1 MSLRKQQT
9 IRFVAVVSG
18 ILFTAMIS
26 IYYFISYFLDENFYR
41 RLNNRAE
48 TVANWLSQ
56 TIENHE
62 NIHLLERLLKSR
74 KDQMPSEEILIY
86 NPKNEL
92 VFIFNNNVYE
102 AIDTTRLEQIKLQGK
117 SEFMVDDFKAV
128 GMLYQTSPQAYVI
141 VALARDEYAMVFLK
155 QMRWMMLALIVISL
169 FLVTIIGWVYARK
182 TLEPIENISQ
192 ELSRIFPRNTN
203 LRLSKFDS
211 DNEISQLS
219 ETINQ
224 LLDRVEEG
232 IHLQQM
238 FIANVSHELQN
249 PLTSISSQLEVSL
262 LNERTNT
269 NYKHTIQSVL
279 EDTTDLIELV
289 QNLLNLSRSDGDIN
303 QLLVEKVRI
312 DDIIWE
318 VHDMVTSNNPHYK
331 VEVHFTALPEEP
343 EHLCIAGSY
352 ALLKIALYNLVE
364 NACKF
369 SSDNQAFISLS
380 ASAKQKKIYV
390 KDNGIGLSKEEI
402 DKIFQPFYRSEKSA
416 AIKGYGIG
424 LSLVDRIVKIHKGK
438 IEVNSRLNKGTNFKI
453 TFDT

>member
-9 IRFVAVVSG
+9 LRFVAVVSG
-18 ILFTAMIS
+18 ILFTALVS
-26 IYYFISYFLDENFYR
+26 IYYFIAYFLDENFFR

-48 TVANWLSQ
+48 TVANWLEQ

-62 NIHLLERLLKSR
+62 NIRLLERLLKSR
-74 KDQMPSEEILIY
+74 KDQMPSEETLIY
-86 NPKNEL
+86 TLKNKL

-102 AIDTTRLEQIKLQGK
+102 TIDTTRLEEIKLQGK

-128 GMLYQTSPQAYVI
+128 GILYKTSTQSYI
-141 VALARDEYAMVFLK
+141 IIALARDEYAMIFLK
-155 QMRWMMLALIVISL
+155 QMRWMMLALIAISL
-169 FLVTIIGWVYARK
+169 FVVTIVGWVYARK
-182 TLEPIENISQ
+182 TMEPIEKISQ
-192 ELSRIFPRNTN
+192 ELSRIFPKNTN
-203 LRLSKFDS
+203 LRLSKFEG

-224 LLDRVEEG
+224 LLNRVEEG

-262 LNERTNT
+262 LNERTNA

-289 QNLLNLSRSDGDIN
+289 QNLLNLSRADGDIN
-303 QLLVEKVRI
+303 HLLVEKVRI

-318 VHDMVTSNNPHYK
+318 VHDMVTSNNAHYK
-331 VEVHFTALPEEP
+331 VHIHFTALPEDP
-343 EHLCIAGSY
+343 EHLCVVGSD
-352 ALLKIALYNLVE
+352 ALLKIALFNLVE

-369 SSDNQAFISLS
+369 SSDNEAFISLS
-380 ASAKQKKIYV
+380 ASAKQKKINIR
-390 KDNGIGLSKEEI
+390 DNGIGLSKEEI
-402 DKIFQPFYRSEKSA
+402 EKIFQPFYRSEKSA
-416 AIKGYGIG
+416 SIKGYGIG

-438 IEVNSRLNKGTNFKI
+438 IEVNSKLNRGTNFTI

>member
-9 IRFVAVVSG
+9 IRFVAVVTG
-18 ILFTAMIS
+18 ILFTALIS
-26 IYYFISYFLDENFYR
+26 IYYFIAYFLDENFNR
-41 RLNNRAE
+41 RLSNRSE
-48 TVANWLSQ
+48 TVINWLSQ
-56 TIENHE
+56 TIENQE
-62 NIHLLERLLKSR
+62 NMRLLERLLKSR

-86 NPKNEL
+86 NLKNEL
-92 VFIFNNNVYE
+92 VFIFNNNVFE
-102 AIDTTRLEQIKLQGK
+102 TIDSTRLEEIKIQQK
-117 SEFMVDDFKAV
+117 SEFMVDDFNAV
-128 GMLYQTSPQAYVI
+128 GMLYQTSTQSYVI
-141 VALARDEYAMVFLK
+141 IALARDEYAMIFLR
-155 QMRWMMLALIVISL
+155 QMRWMMLALILISL
-169 FLVTIIGWVYARK
+169 FVVSIIGWIYAKK
-182 TLEPIENISQ
+182 TIEPIENISE
-192 ELSRIFPRNTN
+192 ELSQIFPKNTN
-203 LRLSKFDS
+203 LRLRKFDG

-262 LNERTNT
+262 LNERTSD

-289 QNLLNLSRSDGDIN
+289 QNLLNLSRSDSDITH
-303 QLLVEKVRI
+303 LLVEKVRI

-318 VHDMVTSNNPHYK
+318 VHDMVANHNAHYK
-331 VEVHFTALPEEP
+331 VHIHFTALPEDP
-343 EHLCIAGSY
+343 EHLCIVGSHS
-352 ALLKIALYNLVE
+352 LLKIALFNLVE

-369 SSDNQAFISLS
+369 SYDNQAYISLS
-380 ASAKQKKIYV
+380 ASAKQKKIYI

-402 DKIFQPFYRSEKSA
+402 EKIFQPFYRAEKTTDV
-416 AIKGYGIG
+416 KGYGIG

-438 IEVNSRLNKGTNFKI
+438 IEVTSQVNKGTVFKI
-453 TFDT
+453 TIDT

>member
-1 MSLRKQQT
+1 MSLRKQQA
-9 IRFVAVVSG
+9 IRFVVVVTG

-48 TVANWLSQ
+48 TVINWLSE

-62 NIHLLERLLKSR
+62 NIQLLERLLKSR

-102 AIDTTRLEQIKLQGK
+102 AIDTTKLEEIKLQGK

-128 GMLYQTSPQAYVI
+128 GILSQTNKQSYI
-141 VALARDEYAMVFLK
+141 IIALARDEYAMIFLK

-169 FLVTIIGWVYARK
+169 FVVSIVGWIYARK
-182 TLEPIENISQ
+182 TLEPIENISK
-192 ELSRIFPRNTN
+192 ELSRIFPKNTN
-203 LRLSKFDS
+203 LRLSKFGGE
-211 DNEISQLS
+211 NEISRLS

-232 IHLQQM
+232 IELQQM

-262 LNERTNT
+262 LNERTT
-269 NYKHTIQSVL
+269 ANYKNTIQSVL
-279 EDTTDLIELV
+279 EDTTDLVELV
-289 QNLLNLSRSDGDIN
+289 QNLLNLSRSDGEIN
-303 QLLVEKVRI
+303 RLLVEKVRI

-318 VHDMVTSNNPHYK
+318 VHDMVTSNNPNYK
-331 VEVHFTALPEEP
+331 VQIHFIALPEDP
-343 EHLCIAGSY
+343 EHLCVVGSY
-352 ALLKIALYNLVE
+352 SLLKIALFNLVE

-369 SSDNQAFISLS
+369 SSDSQAFISLS

-390 KDNGIGLSKEEI
+390 KDNGGGLSKEEI
-402 DKIFQPFYRSEKSA
+402 EKIFQPFYRSEKTTS
-416 AIKGYGIG
+416 IKGYGIG
-424 LSLVDRIVKIHKGK
+424 LSLVDRIVKIHKGR
-438 IEVNSRLNKGTNFKI
+438 IEVNSQLNKGTNFKI

>member
-1 MSLRKQQT
+1 MSLRKQQA
-9 IRFVAVVSG
+9 IRFVVVVTG

-48 TVANWLSQ
+48 TVINWLSE

-62 NIHLLERLLKSR
+62 NIQLLERLLKSR

-102 AIDTTRLEQIKLQGK
+102 AIDTTKLEEIKLQGK

-128 GMLYQTSPQAYVI
+128 GILSQTNKQSYI
-141 VALARDEYAMVFLK
+141 IIALARDEYAMIFLK

-169 FLVTIIGWVYARK
+169 FVVSIVGWIYARK
-182 TLEPIENISQ
+182 TLEPIENISK
-192 ELSRIFPRNTN
+192 ELSQIFPKNTN
-203 LRLSKFDS
+203 LRLSKFGGE
-211 DNEISQLS
+211 NEISRLS

-232 IHLQQM
+232 IELQQM

-262 LNERTNT
+262 LNERTT
-269 NYKHTIQSVL
+269 ANYKNTIQSVL
-279 EDTTDLIELV
+279 EDTTDLVELV
-289 QNLLNLSRSDGDIN
+289 QNLLNLSRSDGEIN
-303 QLLVEKVRI
+303 RLLVEKVRI

-318 VHDMVTSNNPHYK
+318 VHDMVTSNNPNYK
-331 VEVHFTALPEEP
+331 VQIHFIALPEDP
-343 EHLCIAGSY
+343 EHLCVAGSY
-352 ALLKIALYNLVE
+352 SLLKIALFNLVE

-369 SSDNQAFISLS
+369 SSDSQAFISLS

-390 KDNGIGLSKEEI
+390 KDNGGGLSKEEI
-402 DKIFQPFYRSEKSA
+402 EKIFQPFYRSEKTTS
-416 AIKGYGIG
+416 IKGYGIG
-424 LSLVDRIVKIHKGK
+424 LSLVDRIVKIHKGR
-438 IEVNSRLNKGTNFKI
+438 IEVNSQLNKGTIFKI

>member
-9 IRFVAVVSG
+9 IRFVVVVTG

-41 RLNNRAE
+41 RLSNRSE
-48 TVANWLSQ
+48 TVINWLSQ
-56 TIENHE
+56 TIENQE
-62 NIHLLERLLKSR
+62 NMRLLERLLKSR
-74 KDQMPSEEILIY
+74 KDLMPSEEILIY
-86 NPKNEL
+86 NLKNEL
-92 VFIFNNNVYE
+92 VFIFNNNVFE
-102 AIDTTRLEQIKLQGK
+102 TIDTTRLEEVKLQQK

-128 GMLYQTSPQAYVI
+128 GMLYQTSAQSYVI
-141 VALARDEYAMVFLK
+141 IALARDEYAMVFLK
-155 QMRWMMLALIVISL
+155 QMRWMMLALILISL
-169 FLVTIIGWVYARK
+169 FVVSVIGWIYAKK
-182 TLEPIENISQ
+182 TIEPIENISK
-192 ELSRIFPRNTN
+192 ELSQIFPKNTN
-203 LRLSKFDS
+203 LRLRKFDEE
-211 DNEISQLS
+211 NEISQLS

-232 IHLQQM
+232 IQLQRM

-262 LNERTNT
+262 LNERTTT

-289 QNLLNLSRSDGDIN
+289 QNLLNLSRSDSDITH
-303 QLLVEKVRI
+303 LLVEKVRI

-318 VHDMVTSNNPHYK
+318 VHDMVASHNSHYK
-331 VEVHFTALPEEP
+331 VHIHFIALPEDP
-343 EHLCIAGSY
+343 EHLCVVGSY
-352 ALLKIALYNLVE
+352 SLLKIALFNLVE

-380 ASAKQKKIYV
+380 ASARQKKIYI

-402 DKIFQPFYRSEKSA
+402 EKIFQPFYRAEKTTDV
-416 AIKGYGIG
+416 KGYGIG

-438 IEVNSRLNKGTNFKI
+438 IEVKSQLNKGTIFKI
-453 TFDT
+453 TIDT